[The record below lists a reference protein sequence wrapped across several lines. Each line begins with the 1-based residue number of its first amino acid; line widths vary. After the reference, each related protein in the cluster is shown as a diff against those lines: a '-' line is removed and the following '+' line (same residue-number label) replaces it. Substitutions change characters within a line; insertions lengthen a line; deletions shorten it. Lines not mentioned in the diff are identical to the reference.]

1 MTRRLKYLMCALFLM
16 TCVPAGLV
24 IAADAPLVTAARKGK
39 LASAGDSEWKLTGT
53 VTKVGD
59 VFVLKPSA
67 PKNTFPVPGPLKI
80 RVLRVTTTT
89 QDQMVFLWAEL
100 KPEGEKPVVLPA
112 NLREGD
118 AFVIVDVEIINQ
130 ESRDVEFMGY
140 GLVAETT
147 AGRHLDLR
155 LRDDIGRL
163 GYKPGEKVRLS
174 LVGREVAVWVPVEG
188 LSRVIP
194 RGKSRYCQLLL
205 VQESPKKGQEV
216 GLLVRYGQG
225 APISVQDVTTATTTG
240 GSPSPP
246 AAPTLAA
253 DRGRSPPAP
262 SDLQKYFDPASGL
275 SLSYPGTWKQMT
287 PAEAR
292 RLMGGATS
300 QYLTVVIYDP
310 NDRTQNVNVQ
320 VLPTAAKDLSEA
332 SYTEFAK
339 EMDRRM
345 PSDFPGFWKLS
356 SRVGPLRD
364 MASLEYVFEATRPD
378 GVRLRQKQL
387 RTGKPGREVAI
398 TFTAPAAAYDKAD
411 ETCFK
416 VIGNTLRLD

>member
-39 LASAGDSEWKLTGT
+39 LASAGDTEWKLTGT

-59 VFVLKPSA
+59 VFVLKPSP
-67 PKNTFPVPGPLKI
+67 PKNTSPVPGPLKI

-112 NLREGD
+112 TLREGD

-194 RGKSRYCQLLL
+194 SGKSRYCQLLL
-205 VQESPKKGQEV
+205 VEESPKKGQEV
-216 GLLVRYGQG
+216 GLLVKYGEG

-240 GSPSPP
+240 GSTSAPAVPKQVPP
-246 AAPTLAA
+246 TVGGVTREYL
-253 DRGRSPPAP
+253 DTTNGLSF
-262 SDLQKYFDPASGL
+262 QYPAS
-275 SLSYPGTWKQMT
+275 WKEMG

-292 RLMGGATS
+292 RLMGEATS
-300 QYLTVVIYDP
+300 EYLTVVIYDP
-310 NDRTQNVNVQ
+310 ADRTQNVNVQ

-332 SYTEFAK
+332 SYTEFVK

-345 PSDFPGFWKLS
+345 PSDFPGFRKLS

-364 MASLEYVFEATRPD
+364 MASLEYVHEWTRPD

-387 RTGKPGREVAI
+387 RTGKAGREVAI
-398 TFTAPAAAYDKAD
+398 TFTASAEAYDKAD

-416 VIGNTLRLD
+416 IIVDTLKLK